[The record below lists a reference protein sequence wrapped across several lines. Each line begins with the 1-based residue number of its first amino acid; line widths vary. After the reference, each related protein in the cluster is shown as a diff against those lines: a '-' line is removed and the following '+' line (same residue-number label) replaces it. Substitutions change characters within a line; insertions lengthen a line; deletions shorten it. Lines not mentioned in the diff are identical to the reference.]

1 MKYLGWILFFILLI
15 LGGFF
20 LYQRYLPLRNENI
33 DLKRENR
40 MWQDEVERL
49 KGGVSVET
57 YKSSDTL
64 KPKPITLLQDDLFE
78 SYKNFNL
85 TERGKKTLRVLA
97 SELKRKKGEVW
108 VMGHTDNVRMGPS
121 LRSIYPTNWE
131 LSTLRACAVVRFLIN
146 NGIAPKRLVAI
157 GYGPSRPIASNNTKE
172 GRKRNRR
179 IEILVR
185 ERP

>member
-20 LYQRYLPLRNENI
+20 LYQRYLPLKKENI

-40 MWQDEVERL
+40 MWQEEVERL
-49 KGGVSVET
+49 KRGSVET
-57 YKSSDTL
+57 HKPSDTIKL
-64 KPKPITLLQDDLFE
+64 KPITLLQDDLFE

-85 TERGKKTLRVLA
+85 TKRGKETLRILA

-108 VMGHTDNVRMGPS
+108 VMGHTDNIRMGPS
-121 LRSIYPTNWE
+121 LKSIYPTNWE
-131 LSTLRACAVVRFLIN
+131 LSALRACAVVRFLIN
-146 NGIAPKRLVAI
+146 SGIDPKRLVAI
-157 GYGPSRPIASNNTKE
+157 GYGPSRPIASNDTKE
-172 GRKRNRR
+172 GRKKNRR

-185 ERP
+185 